1 MLTQTQLYNLFLAS
15 VSRVGNCRWTDLKKC
30 KLFKFSMYFQN
41 NCALRLTAVKG
52 PGCCL
57 LWCVT
62 DMHSGTILLPEAIHV
77 AVFHCDLQYT
87 KPQ

>member
-1 MLTQTQLYNLFLAS
+1 
-15 VSRVGNCRWTDLKKC
+15 
-30 KLFKFSMYFQN
+30 MYFQN